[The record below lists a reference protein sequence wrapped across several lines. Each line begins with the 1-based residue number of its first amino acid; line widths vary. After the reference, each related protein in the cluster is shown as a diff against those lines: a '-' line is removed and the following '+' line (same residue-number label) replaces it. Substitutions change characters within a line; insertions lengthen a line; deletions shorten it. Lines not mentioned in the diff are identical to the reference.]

1 MNIETEL
8 AQLQEELAA
17 LRKDVA
23 VVRKEQRDL
32 HRFVTI
38 EHDEESGEPT
48 NLNLR
53 CCILTLAHPD
63 APNRTQC
70 FFMAG
75 PEGPYLTFLDSHE
88 KARLTLSLE
97 KDAPEI
103 RLMRADGKDAVVLSV
118 DEKNGSGC
126 VGVLEAGKPRAI
138 MRTGNN
144 ESGVVSVCHDDGQ
157 PRMILRSEAL
167 MGEILGVS
175 PDMKVTVRIQSGA
188 PAGGLL
194 ALHGVNGKASVIVSS
209 TQLCGAVIVNDPQG
223 NRICSLPPVEP
234 QAPPPQED

>member
-1 MNIETEL
+1 MTVETEL
-8 AQLQEELAA
+8 AQFKEELAA
-17 LRKDVA
+17 LRKDVTGL
-23 VVRKEQRDL
+23 RQELRDIN
-32 HRFVTI
+32 RFVTI
-38 EHDEESGEPT
+38 EHDEESGEAT

-53 CCILTLAHPD
+53 CCILALAHPD

-70 FFMAG
+70 HFMAG
-75 PEGPYLTFLDSHE
+75 PEGPFLTMLDSHE

-103 RLMRADGKDAVVLSV
+103 RLLSADGKDAVLLSV

-126 VGVLEAGKPRAI
+126 VSVFEAGKPRAL

-144 ESGVVSVCHDDGQ
+144 ESGIVSVCHDDGH

-167 MGEILGVS
+167 MGEIVGVS

-188 PAGGLL
+188 PDGGLL

-209 TQLCGAVIVNDPQG
+209 TRLCGAVIVNDPQG